1 MALLDLLLYIISVP
15 DIAHM
20 HARIW
25 GFLLLALFLGVLCN
39 QQFYRTLLG
48 NLNQHYP
55 FILLSGILAV
65 AGGIVS
71 SVFHNEWDTYWMTL
85 ITILGW
91 ISLIYG
97 GVAIIY
103 PQAIA
108 KGAELVANTGR
119 LFLTTLSI
127 LGILVGAYL
136 AFISFE
142 HTNTG
147 FNEPLPEEISYL
159 TP

>member
-1 MALLDLLLYIISVP
+1 
-15 DIAHM
+15 M

-25 GFLLLALFLGVLCN
+25 GFLLVALFLGVLCN
-39 QQFYRTLLG
+39 QQFYRTLLS

-91 ISLIYG
+91 LSIAYG
-97 GVAIIY
+97 SVAIIY

-108 KGAELVANTGR
+108 KGAELVAKTGR
-119 LFLTTLSI
+119 FFLTCVSVVCI
-127 LGILVGAYL
+127 LLGAYL
-136 AFISFE
+136 AYISFE

-147 FNEPLPEEISYL
+147 FAEPHPEEISYVN
-159 TP
+159 P

>member
-15 DIAHM
+15 SIAHL

-25 GFLLLALFLGVLCN
+25 GFLLLALSLGMLCN
-39 QQFYRTLLG
+39 QQFYRMLLG

-65 AGGIVS
+65 AGGIIS

-91 ISLIYG
+91 ISCAYG
-97 GVAIIY
+97 SLAIIY
-103 PQAIA
+103 PQAIGKAA
-108 KGAELVANTGR
+108 KLAANTAR
-119 LFLTTLSI
+119 FVLTTLSI

-136 AFISFE
+136 ATISFE

-147 FNEPLPEEISYL
+147 FAEPHPEEISSL